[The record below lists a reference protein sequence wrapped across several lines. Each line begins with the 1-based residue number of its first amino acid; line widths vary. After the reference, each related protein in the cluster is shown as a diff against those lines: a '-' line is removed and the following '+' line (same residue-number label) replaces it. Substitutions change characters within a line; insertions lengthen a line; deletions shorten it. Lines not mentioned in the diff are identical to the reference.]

1 MQKIKPEFRP
11 NLKTQNFFDET
22 IRTIIFVVVVTV
34 LFDMAIPRSLVD
46 GRSMFPT
53 YEDRERLI
61 VSRAHYLVT
70 DIRRGDVIVFNSVE
84 RPDDEMLIKRVVG
97 LPGDTLEFRSSELYI
112 NGQLVPEPYI
122 KECLSR
128 CSDRTWEVPEDS
140 YFVMGDNRD
149 GSRDSRV
156 FGTVPISN
164 VVGRVIFRY
173 WPLSRIGLA
182 GHYEHDF

>member
-1 MQKIKPEFRP
+1 MQPIKPQYRP
-11 NLKTQNFFDET
+11 SLKIQNFFDET
-22 IRTIIFVVVVTV
+22 IRTIIFVVVVTI

-61 VSRAHYLVT
+61 VSRVHYLVSG
-70 DIRRGDVIVFNSVE
+70 IQRGDVIVFNSLE

-97 LPGDTLEFRSSELYI
+97 MPGDTIEFRNNALYI
-112 NGQLVPEPYI
+112 NDQLVPEPYI
-122 KECLSR
+122 RECVSR
-128 CSDRTWEVPEDS
+128 CNDNSWEVPLDS
-140 YFVMGDNRD
+140 FFVMGDNRD

-156 FGTVPISN
+156 FGSVPVDH

-173 WPLSRIGLA
+173 WPIPRIGLA
-182 GHYEHDF
+182 GHYQHDL